1 MLKTVVFFTV
11 FWVCAALS
19 TPLAILFL
27 ILDLVGLGRT
37 VRPALGLFIRTWSRA
52 ILWAIGA
59 RITITG
65 LGNVPDDERLCFVG
79 NHQGDLDIV
88 IMLAYLPRPVGFIA
102 KSEAVWFPFLNIWI
116 AVLGSSFIKR
126 NSPKQGMKAIA
137 RGVRSIEQ
145 GHALVIY
152 PEGTRSR
159 GPVMLPF
166 HKGAF
171 KLATRSGATIVP
183 VTVDGSWQVWEAH
196 KRIESGDVRVV
207 IHPPIRTA
215 DLDMEQR
222 KAVPVRVE
230 AAIAS
235 ALHETSAEPGIGTEA
250 SLSSA

>member
-1 MLKTVVFFTV
+1 MLKTVLFFSV
-11 FWVCAALS
+11 FWACAALS
-19 TPLAILFL
+19 TPLAVLFIAFDL
-27 ILDLVGLGRT
+27 IGLGRAT
-37 VRPALGLFIRTWSRA
+37 RPALGWFIRGWSRA

-59 RITITG
+59 HVTITG
-65 LGNVPDDERLCFVG
+65 LENVPDEERICFVG

-102 KSEAVWFPFLNIWI
+102 KSQAAWFPFLNIWI

-137 RGVRSIEQ
+137 RGVRSIER

-159 GPVMLPF
+159 GPMMLPF

-196 KRIESGDVRVV
+196 KRIEAGEVRVV
-207 IHPPIRTA
+207 IHPPVRTA
-215 DLDMEQR
+215 GLDVEQR
-222 KAVPVRVE
+222 KAVPALVE
-230 AAIAS
+230 AAIVS
-235 ALHETSAEPGIGTEA
+235 ALAGTGTEA
-250 SLSSA
+250 RQTSA

>member
-1 MLKTVVFFTV
+1 MVKTVIFFTA
-11 FWVCAALS
+11 FWVFAALS
-19 TPLAILFL
+19 TPIAILFA
-27 ILDLVGLGRT
+27 ILDFIGLGRAA
-37 VRPALGLFIRTWSRA
+37 RPALGLFIRSWSRA

-59 RITITG
+59 RISLAG
-65 LGNVPDDERLCFVG
+65 LENVPAEERLCFIG

-102 KSEAVWFPFLNIWI
+102 KSEAAWFPFLNVWI
-116 AVLGSSFIKR
+116 AILGSSFIKR
-126 NSPKQGMKAIA
+126 SSPKQGIEAIA
-137 RGVRSIEQ
+137 RGVRSIER

-159 GPVMLPF
+159 GHGMLPF

-183 VTVDGSWQVWEAH
+183 VTIDGSWKVWEAN
-196 KRIESGDVRVV
+196 KRIEAGDVRVI

-215 DLDMEQR
+215 DLDPEQR
-222 KAVPVRVE
+222 KAVPARVE

-235 ALHETSAEPGIGTEA
+235 ALHEAPPTSAK
-250 SLSSA
+250 S

>member
-1 MLKTVVFFTV
+1 M
-11 FWVCAALS
+11 
-19 TPLAILFL
+19 
-27 ILDLVGLGRT
+27 ILDLIGLGRAA
-37 VRPALGLFIRTWSRA
+37 RPALGWFIRSWSRA

-59 RITITG
+59 KATITG
-65 LGNVPDDERLCFVG
+65 LENVPDEERLCFIG

-102 KSEAVWFPFLNIWI
+102 KSEAAWFPFPNIWI

-137 RGVRSIEQ
+137 RGVRSIER

-159 GPVMLPF
+159 GPAMLPF

-183 VTVDGSWQVWEAH
+183 VTVDGSWEVWEAH
-196 KRIESGDVRVV
+196 ARIESGDVRVV
-207 IHPPIRTA
+207 IHPPISTA
-215 DLDMEQR
+215 GLDVEQR
-222 KAVPVRVE
+222 KTVPARVE

-235 ALHETSAEPGIGTEA
+235 ALPGTEA
-250 SLSSA
+250 SLT

>member
-1 MLKTVVFFTV
+1 MLKTVIFFTV
-11 FWVCAALS
+11 FWACAALS
-19 TPLAILFL
+19 TPLAILFMVFDR
-27 ILDLVGLGRT
+27 IGLSRT
-37 VRPALGLFIRTWSRA
+37 TRPALGWFIRSWSRA
-52 ILWAIGA
+52 ILRAIGA

-65 LGNVPDDERLCFVG
+65 LENIPDDERLCFVG

-102 KSEAVWFPFLNIWI
+102 KSQAAWFPFLNIWI

-137 RGVRSIEQ
+137 RGVRSIER

-159 GPVMLPF
+159 GPAMLPF

-183 VTVDGSWQVWEAH
+183 VTIDGSWRVWEAH
-196 KRIESGDVRVV
+196 TRIESGDVRVV
-207 IHPPIRTA
+207 VHPPIRTA
-215 DLDMEQR
+215 SLDVEER
-222 KAVPVRVE
+222 KAVPARVE

-235 ALHETSAEPGIGTEA
+235 ALPETSSGVSTVTEA
-250 SLSSA
+250 SLTSA

>member
-11 FWVCAALS
+11 FWACAALS
-19 TPLAILFL
+19 TPLAVLFMV
-27 ILDLVGLGRT
+27 LDFIGLGRAA
-37 VRPALGLFIRTWSRA
+37 RPALGWFIRAWSRT

-59 RITITG
+59 RVTITG
-65 LGNVPDDERLCFVG
+65 LENVPADERLCFVG

-102 KSEAVWFPFLNIWI
+102 KSQAAWFPFLNIWI
-116 AVLGSSFIKR
+116 AALGSSFIKR

-137 RGVRSIEQ
+137 RGVRSIER

-159 GPVMLPF
+159 GPAMLPF

-183 VTVDGSWQVWEAH
+183 VTIDGSWRVWEAR
-196 KRIESGDVRVV
+196 KRIESGDVQVV

-215 DLDMEQR
+215 GLDAEQR
-222 KAVPVRVE
+222 KSVPVRVE

-235 ALHETSAEPGIGTEA
+235 ALASTGTEA
-250 SLSSA
+250 GLTSA